1 MSFKTF
7 NIGDRDYEVE
17 VTGISYDAEEV
28 YLAPFV
34 EVSGAD
40 SGEEV
45 VTLDTFLTEWAV
57 YQGRGFESAR
67 LDVEDRCRDSH
78 LDSLHAD
85 YADSRATWWEAYL

>member
-1 MSFKTF
+1 MSFHTF

-28 YLAPFV
+28 YLAPIV

-45 VTLDTFLTEWAV
+45 VTLDTFLTEWAI
-57 YQGRGFESAR
+57 YQGLDLERAR
-67 LDVEDRCRDSH
+67 YAVEDRCRDSH

-85 YADSRATWWEAYL
+85 YEDSRATALEGYL